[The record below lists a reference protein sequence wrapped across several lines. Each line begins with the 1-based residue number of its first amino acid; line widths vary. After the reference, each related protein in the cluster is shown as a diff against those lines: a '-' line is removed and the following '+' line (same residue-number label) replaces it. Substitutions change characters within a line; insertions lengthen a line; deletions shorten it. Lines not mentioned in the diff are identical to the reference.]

1 MQKNQPVSV
10 GKRVKS
16 RLLTALSLT
25 LTSTILFTSAAF
37 PVKASADANQAQGEA
52 YAEAAASS
60 PDDNFSPSTLQ
71 FLKSKTGLDGEQWDN
86 IMKLV
91 NKAEQDS
98 LKWTGY
104 YGYCEDIDDDRGYT
118 IGIFGATTGGTND
131 TGPDGPALFKEY
143 DAVKGASNPSVE
155 GGLARIGA
163 HGSMKGSIL
172 KITDSEKVFCGK
184 IKNLQNDAAWREA
197 MWHTFYNVYIKYSVD
212 QARKRGF
219 NSALTIGSFVDTALN
234 QGAQGDSGSL
244 EGILAKSGNS
254 TNEKTFMTNFYAKRT
269 LVVDTN
275 EYNQPPNG
283 KNRVKQW
290 SSLLGMGET
299 DLKNADAAVKKVTGW
314 TME

>member
-1 MQKNQPVSV
+1 MQTKQPVSV
-10 GKRVKS
+10 RKRVKS
-16 RLLTALSLT
+16 CMNAALSVGLASALLLTSVLLPGNAL
-25 LTSTILFTSAAF
+25 
-37 PVKASADANQAQGEA
+37 ANSNPAQGEA
-52 YAEAAASS
+52 YAAPASS
-60 PDDNFSPSTLQ
+60 HDSNFSPATLQ

-98 LKWTGY
+98 LKWTEY

-118 IGIFGATTGGTND
+118 IGIFGATTGGPND

-143 DAVKGASNPSVE
+143 DAVKGASNPSVQ
-155 GGLARIGA
+155 GALARIGVNGA
-163 HGSMKGSIL
+163 MKGSIL
-172 KITDSEKVFCGK
+172 KINDSEKVFCGK
-184 IKNLQNDAAWREA
+184 IKGLENDPAWREA
-197 MWHTFYNVYIKYSVD
+197 MWHTFYNVYIKYSFE

-234 QGAQGDSGSL
+234 QGAEGDSGSL
-244 EGILAKSGNS
+244 EGILAKSGSS
-254 TNEKTFMTNFYAKRT
+254 TDEKTFMTNFYAKRT

-290 SSLLGMGET
+290 SSLLNMGET
-299 DLKNADAAVKKVTGW
+299 DLKDADAAVKKVTGW
-314 TME
+314 TMK